1 MYIKQKQA
9 SDCGFFLLP
18 LLLGLTNKIAKGVQ
32 MSDKKKCCCSCC
44 CQETS
49 EEKQMTLADLPVG
62 TTATIVKVMPKIR
75 GQKKFADVG
84 LVVGSELLME
94 AHAPL
99 GGLIRVKVMETS
111 MALHKD
117 DAVNFVIE
125 QGKKDEK

>member
-1 MYIKQKQA
+1 ME
-9 SDCGFFLLP
+9 
-18 LLLGLTNKIAKGVQ
+18 
-32 MSDKKKCCCSCC
+32 KKKCCGACC
-44 CQETS
+44 CKADEPKK
-49 EEKQMTLADLPVG
+49 EMTLAELPVG
-62 TTATIVKVMPKIR
+62 TTATIIKVMPKIR

-117 DAVNFVIE
+117 DAANFVIE
-125 QGKKDEK
+125 QGGKSEK